1 MAESSKERA
10 PHRRRWVIPVIVGL
24 VVLAILGSMAVR
36 ITTESLWYHS
46 VTADRVYWTRLLTA
60 VILFL
65 VFGVIAG
72 GIMAASLLVAAHD
85 RGKHIE
91 VMGIRF
97 ARWLVVGLPAIV
109 IGAGVGWIAR
119 NGIDVALGWLN
130 KVPFGTTDPTF
141 GKDVSFFVFA
151 LPWWQT
157 VASILMTSLVLAG
170 LATALFYLVTAQG
183 SPLSVRAMQRDGVVT
198 PEVKVSNP
206 FDGPAQA
213 HLSAIIALGVAV
225 YGWQCLLDRYAYV
238 FKNNGLFTGIGYTE
252 FHARLT
258 ARLVVAII
266 AFICAAVFL
275 VNVKIRRWMLSVTSL
290 ILMVVSSIVVS
301 GIYPAVVQRVSVT
314 PSEPIKQ
321 APFIANNIA
330 ATRAA
335 YGISGADIA
344 EYSAKTTA
352 SAGQLKE
359 DAEALPGI
367 RLIDPYV
374 VPPTFEQ
381 LQQVRGYYAFP
392 STLDV
397 DRYTI
402 DGQKTDAI
410 VAAREIK
417 QSGIPDQS
425 WINLHTVF
433 THGFGLVV
441 AYGNQ
446 RQASGEPVWLAK
458 DIPPVG
464 PLNQTQARIYF
475 GESSTTYAIVGAPPG
490 ADPVELDTPGGGTN
504 QPETRNTYDGTGGV
518 PIGNFFMRALFA
530 MRYSDINLILAN
542 RVNSASRILYDRTP
556 VERVAKVAPWL
567 QIDSDP
573 FPAIVD
579 GHLTWIIDCYTTTNH
594 YPNSQL
600 SELGTG
606 MNATSVNYVRNS
618 VKATVDALN
627 GTVNLYAWDDTD
639 PLLQTWMKTY
649 PGIVQPKSGI
659 SADLMAHLRYPEDL
673 FDTQRAVLARYHV
686 TDPNTWYQQS
696 DLWQIPPDPRT
707 NSGNEP
713 SYFLSIKWPGDAAP
727 VFSLTAAYVPKGRQ
741 NLGGYLAVVAD
752 ASSPDYGKL
761 RVLKLSDQQ
770 QIAGPSQTY
779 NAIVTDQFVADK
791 TLPYTKQAA
800 SVVWGNLLTL
810 PLGGGLIYVMPIYTV
825 GNTETSY
832 PLLRFIVV
840 RFGDQIGIG
849 ETLQQALDSVFQ
861 GDAGASTGEGT
872 PPGGPGTETS
882 PPSTGTP
889 TVEPSTTTSAQPS
902 TPPQTG
908 TPTTGAPSGPA
919 STGQAAAQA
928 YLAMAQAAFSAAQ
941 EALKSG
947 DLATYQA
954 KMNEAQHYVDLA
966 LQALQ

>member
-1 MAESSKERA
+1 MADSKA
-10 PHRRRWVIPVIVGL
+10 LSHHSRRRALIIVLAL
-24 VVLAILGSMAVR
+24 VVVLILGSLSVR
-36 ITTESLWYHS
+36 IVTEALWYNS
-46 VTADRVYWTRLLTA
+46 VSADRVYWTRLITG
-60 VILFL
+60 VSLFMA
-65 VFGVIAG
+65 FGVLAG
-72 GIMAASLLVAAHD
+72 GIIAASMLVAARG
-85 RGKHIE
+85 RGKTIE
-91 VMGIRF
+91 IMGIKF
-97 ARWLVVGLPAIV
+97 PRWLVVALPAVV

-119 NGIDVALGWLN
+119 LGIDTALGWLN
-130 KVPFGTTDPTF
+130 AQPFGVTDPAF
-141 GKDVSFFVFA
+141 GKDVSFFVFS

-157 VASILMTSLVLAG
+157 VASFTMTALVLAG
-170 LATALFYLVTAQG
+170 IATALFYLVTGQG
-183 SPLSVRAMQRDGVVT
+183 SPLSVRATQKDGVVT

-206 FDGPAQA
+206 FDGTARA
-213 HLSAIIALGVAV
+213 HLSVIIALGMAV
-225 YGWQCLLDRYAYV
+225 YGWQCILGRYAYV

-275 VNVKIRRWMLSVTSL
+275 VNVKIQRWMLSITSL

-335 YGISGADIA
+335 YGIGGAEIA

-352 SAGQLKE
+352 TAGQLKE

-381 LQQVRGYYAFP
+381 LQQVRGYYAFS

-402 DGQKTDAI
+402 DGKKTDAI

-417 QSGIPDQS
+417 QAGIPDQS

-464 PLNQTQARIYF
+464 PLTQTQARIYF
-475 GESSTTYAIVGAPPG
+475 GESSTTFAVVGAPPG
-490 ADPVELDTPGGGTN
+490 TDPVELDTPGGGTN

-518 PIGNFFMRALFA
+518 PIGNFLLRTLFA
-530 MRYSDINLILAN
+530 LRYGDINLVLAN
-542 RVNSASRILYDRTP
+542 RLNSASRILYDRTP
-556 VERVAKVAPWL
+556 TERVAKVAPWL

-579 GHLTWIIDCYTTTNH
+579 GHLVWIIDCYTTTNH

-600 SELGTG
+600 SDLGVG
-606 MNATSVNYVRNS
+606 MTATSVNYVRNS

-649 PGIVQPKSGI
+649 PGIVQPKSEI

-673 FDTQRAVLARYHV
+673 FDTQRAILARYHV

-713 SYFLSIKWPGDAAP
+713 SYFLSIKWPGDDAP

-872 PPGGPGTETS
+872 PPGGTPGTETS
-882 PPSTGTP
+882 PPATSTP
-889 TVEPSTTTSAQPS
+889 TAEPTNTAEPSAPPTSTA
-902 TPPQTG
+902 
-908 TPTTGAPSGPA
+908 PTTGVPGGPA

-928 YLAMAQAAFSAAQ
+928 YLAMAQAAFAAAQ
-941 EALKSG
+941 EALKNG

-954 KMNEAQHYVDLA
+954 KMKEAQQYVDLA
-966 LQALQ
+966 AQALK